1 MRLHR
6 NTHFTRRF
14 VAVAVAIALS
24 CVLSATALAQNI
36 SIGLS
41 QSQYVT
47 DSTASNQTN
56 AYSNV
61 LPSVQGEGF
70 FLKGFLKG
78 KADLHAVVPLSNDDD
93 FNLWFPEMYGQVGDI
108 KPSPNSDSTLVFT
121 FGRKKEEW
129 SRLDEEWGLGLWQP
143 EFRWDYVRPQQ
154 MGLTGLFIESRR
166 RDVSFLAF
174 VSGIHLPDQQANFK
188 VVDGKLVSSSRWFRP
203 PISSL
208 QIQQDD
214 RDIMYDVDK
223 PKVSEVIF
231 NPSVGFAIQTGDRET
246 GPWAGFAIA
255 DKPANQFHV
264 AIETKGINNL
274 NAGNIQPIIRPSLIR
289 HKLATAEAGLQGER
303 TGVYVSATAERFDK
317 PNLPE
322 MWEQTPLR
330 DSNYYG
336 AGISRN
342 TRILNTRT
350 LVYSGFVYRD
360 EKKETDSGLMSA
372 QLSSSTQKM
381 SFERLWS
388 IGARYPVYPQRHIKW
403 SSELKYTY
411 SFSDKGEWLSGQIG
425 YSPEVN
431 WRVYFGFDVFG
442 APDEFDGVQ
451 SFISKYRDNDR
462 IEGGLSHVF

>member
-6 NTHFTRRF
+6 NPHFTRRF
-14 VAVAVAIALS
+14 SAAAGALVLS
-24 CVLSATALAQNI
+24 CVFTATAFAQNI

-47 DSTASNQTN
+47 DSTAANQTN
-56 AYSNV
+56 GYSNV
-61 LPSVQGEGF
+61 LPSVHGEGF
-70 FLKGFLKG
+70 FLNGLLKG
-78 KADLHAVVPLSNDDD
+78 KADLHAIVPLSTDDD
-93 FNLWFPEMYGQVGDI
+93 FNLWFPEVYSEVGDI
-108 KPSPNSDSTLVFT
+108 KPSPNSDSRLIFT
-121 FGRKKEEW
+121 VGRKKQEW

-166 RDVSFLAF
+166 SNVSFLAF

-188 VVDGKLVSSSRWFRP
+188 VIDGEIVSSNRWFRP
-203 PISSL
+203 PISRL
-208 QIQQDD
+208 QIQQDS
-214 RDIMYDVDK
+214 RDIKYDVDK
-223 PKVSEVIF
+223 PSVSQVIF
-231 NPSVGFAIQTGDRET
+231 NPAIGFAIQTGSRDS
-246 GPWAGFAIA
+246 GPWAGFALA

-274 NAGNIQPIIRPSLIR
+274 NTGNIQPIIRPSVIR
-289 HKLATAEAGLQGER
+289 HKLATAEAGIQGER
-303 TGVYVSATAERFDK
+303 TGVYVSATAEHFEK

-322 MWEQTPLR
+322 MWEQTPVR

-336 AGISRN
+336 AGVSRD
-342 TRILNTRT
+342 TRFLGTRA
-350 LVYSGFVYRD
+350 LFYSGFVYRN
-360 EKKETDSGLMSA
+360 EKKESESGLMSA

-411 SFSDKGEWLSGQIG
+411 SFSDRGEWLSGQIG
-425 YSPEVN
+425 YSPELN
-431 WRVYFGFDVFG
+431 WRLFLGFDVFG

-462 IEGGLSHVF
+462 IEGGFSHVF